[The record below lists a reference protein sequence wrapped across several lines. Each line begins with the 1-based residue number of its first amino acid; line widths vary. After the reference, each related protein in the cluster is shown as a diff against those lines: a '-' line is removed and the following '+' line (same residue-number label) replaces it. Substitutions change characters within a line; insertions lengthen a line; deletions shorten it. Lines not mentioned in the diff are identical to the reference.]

1 MRRLH
6 ILSGISEG
14 KSFELAEDH
23 ITIGRALDNMLRF
36 ADGTVSHHH
45 AVFVLDGEG
54 YKLRDLNSTNGTRI
68 NGLRTTEMMLH
79 DGDQIRMGSVEM
91 RYEAAA
97 KKASQ
102 PLPPMTA
109 GVDLSQVGAGGPP
122 PPSFVGAGARHRK
135 ILAGS
140 GALKWVL
147 IGLGVIALVVLAC
160 FVYKFMQVK

>member
-1 MRRLH
+1 MPRLH
-6 ILSGISEG
+6 ILSGSLEG

-45 AVFVLDGEG
+45 AAFVLDGDN
-54 YKLRDLNSTNGTRI
+54 YKLRDLNSTNGTRV
-68 NGLRTTEMMLH
+68 NGLRTTEVLLH

-91 RYEAAA
+91 RYESAA

-122 PPSFVGAGARHRK
+122 PPSFAGAGARHRK
-135 ILAGS
+135 TLAGS

-147 IGLGVIALVVLAC
+147 VGLGVIALVVLAY
-160 FVYKFMQVK
+160 FVYKFKQVK

>member
-1 MRRLH
+1 MPRLH

-23 ITIGRALDNMLRF
+23 ITLGRGLDNMLRF

-45 AVFVLDGEG
+45 AVFVLDGDN

-68 NGLRTTEMMLH
+68 NGLRTTEMLLH

-91 RYEAAA
+91 RYESAA

-122 PPSFVGAGARHRK
+122 PASFASAGAHHRRM
-135 ILAGS
+135 LAGS
-140 GALKWVL
+140 GALKWILV
-147 IGLGVIALVVLAC
+147 GLGVVALVVLAY
-160 FVYKFMQVK
+160 FVYKFMQVR